1 MYLRLLVSNTTL
13 FQMMF
18 VSFDSN
24 STGVTRWAGNVN
36 PSEAPAFT
44 PAFSEVRVGRSLVIC
59 VMIGWLLFA
68 LLFFFFWPLC
78 CLSFCLFLL
87 AIVSSVLLSFSFGHC
102 IFCPSVF
109 FFWPLYYLS
118 FCLFLLAIVLSVLLS
133 FAFGHWIICPSSYGS
148 TYPFFKLFIYHPKPD
163 SGATWSGKL
172 LISE

>member
-87 AIVSSVLLSFSFGHC
+87 AIVLSVLLSFSFGHC
-102 IFCPSVF
+102 VVCPSVF
-109 FFWPLYYLS
+109 CFWPLNYLS
-118 FCLFLLAIVLSVLLS
+118 FELRLYLPLHQTFHLPPKTRQW
-133 FAFGHWIICPSSYGS
+133 GHVIWKVTHFWIMM
-148 TYPFFKLFIYHPKPD
+148 FREK
-163 SGATWSGKL
+163 
-172 LISE
+172 